1 MRASRHVTNFAASP
15 HWSHPVRRV
24 LFASLFLFAA
34 ACGGGGEQSTPTRT
48 KEEQR
53 RVDSTVG
60 ASNLPG
66 ARGVQGAMKV
76 ADSSA
81 ARNRQLDSLSKLP

>member
-1 MRASRHVTNFAASP
+1 MRRA
-15 HWSHPVRRV
+15 V
-24 LFASLFLFAA
+24 LLTIVLAAA
-34 ACGGGGEQSTPTRT
+34 ACGGAPEQSTPTRT

-53 RVDSTVG
+53 KVDSTVG

-76 ADSSA
+76 ADSSD